1 MNYQGYEIKQ
11 DLTIWKDGKQFFQAI
26 PCYSVR
32 DAELLIDSY
41 LMADTITEAAVKRL
55 PALSSYEIKSILN
68 EVI

>member
-11 DLTIWKDGKQFFQAI
+11 DLTIWKDGKRMFEAI
-26 PCYSVR
+26 PCHSVR

-41 LMADTITEAAVKRL
+41 LMADTITDAAVKRL

>member
-26 PCYSVR
+26 PCHSVR

-41 LMADTITEAAVKRL
+41 LMANEMFMRF
-55 PALSSYEIKSILN
+55 PSLSKYDIKQLLS
-68 EVI
+68 